1 MPPSFRL
8 FQTLE
13 DTKNGVMWEI
23 SRAFVV
29 EAEEQTEQ
37 ELSTYERTFSH
48 TAKGIVLGAK
58 KGLMDLLAL
67 RDDTEF
73 FMFQKN

>member
-1 MPPSFRL
+1 MPPSFHL
-8 FQTLE
+8 LQTLE
-13 DTKNGVMWEI
+13 DTKNGVMWKI
-23 SRAFVV
+23 SRASVV
-29 EAEEQTEQ
+29 EAGEQTEQ
-37 ELSTYERTFSH
+37 EMRTYERTFYH
-48 TAKGIVLGAK
+48 AAKGIVLGAE